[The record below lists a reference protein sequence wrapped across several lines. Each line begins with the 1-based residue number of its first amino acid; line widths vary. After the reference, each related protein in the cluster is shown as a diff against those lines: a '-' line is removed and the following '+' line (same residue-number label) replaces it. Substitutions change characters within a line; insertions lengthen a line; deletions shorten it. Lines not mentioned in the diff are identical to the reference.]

1 MIAVVCPI
9 PVRSSISPL
18 FCFKLVH
25 LIRYSMHSNKY
36 ILFYSI
42 DSIQKGITVNNPAWR
57 GAGEVTKKPAGTELG
72 RTSQPETSPPKSP
85 FLDFLRND

>member
-1 MIAVVCPI
+1 MTFLGENDRQLYALT
-9 PVRSSISPL
+9 SIFQFS
-18 FCFKLVH
+18 
-25 LIRYSMHSNKY
+25 LIDSKEY